1 MLDYIKKLIADY
13 QVAHPG
19 ALPDIYVGT
28 QRGYVAG
35 KPIDVE
41 TYPTV
46 AVIATSAGTSVGVL
60 VSNILFVSSTEPEME
75 SAGL

>member
-19 ALPDIYVGT
+19 ALPDVYVAT
-28 QRGYVAG
+28 MRGYVAG
-35 KPIDVE
+35 KPIDVA

-46 AVIATSAGTSVGVL
+46 AVIATATGNVGVL
-60 VSNILFVSSTEPEME
+60 VENILFVSTTEPEME
-75 SAGL
+75 SSGL